1 MSTIKVINA
10 IHPSGSTNNIVLD
23 SFGNVTAGANLT
35 FSASGARI
43 TGDFINATIS
53 NRVMFQNSVAGNT
66 SVGVIPNGTD
76 ANGNFSAY
84 NQSDPNNAS
93 RAQLAANGITDVRLS
108 SDITGTGTY
117 LPMTFYTGGSERARI
132 DTSGNFYFNSGY
144 GSAAPAY
151 GIRAWGTF
159 AGATGTLS
167 ASGNVTSVTRN
178 TTGDYTVTLATAMP
192 DANYAV
198 MAMPVQYSAAETAAV
213 MIKTGT
219 TNTTTTFVL
228 RASYNSSGAGYYD
241 PTYVYF
247 MVVR

>member
-23 SFGNVTAGANLT
+23 
-35 FSASGARI
+35 ASG
-43 TGDFINATIS
+43 NATI
-53 NRVMFQNSVAGNT
+53 GNNLTVTGTTTLTGNVGAVT
-66 SVGVIPNGTD
+66 STGAMTATGFIPSGSAAPTNGLYLPAANTVGVATNSAQVLKVDSSGV
-76 ANGNFSAY
+76 FS
-84 NQSDPNNAS
+84 
-93 RAQLAANGITDVRLS
+93 
-108 SDITGTGTY
+108 
-117 LPMTFYTGGSERARI
+117 M
-132 DTSGNFYFNSGY
+132 NSGY
-144 GSAAPAY
+144 GSVAPVY

-159 AGATGTLS
+159 AGATGTIS
-167 ASGNVTSVTRN
+167 ASGNVTSVVRN
-178 TTGDYTVTLATAMP
+178 TTGDYTVTMTNAMP

-198 MAMPVQYSAAETAAV
+198 MAIPVQYSSAETAAV

-241 PTYVYF
+241 PTFVYF

>member
-10 IHPSGSTNNIVLD
+10 IHPSGSTNNIVND
-23 SFGNVTAGANLT
+23 ASGNVTIGNNLT
-35 FSASGARI
+35 VTGTSSFTGSLGNITTGTISSGAVTSSAAV
-43 TGDFINATIS
+43 TGT
-53 NRVMFQNSVAGNT
+53 T
-66 SVGVIPNGTD
+66 LIPTGSTAPTNGM
-76 ANGNFSAY
+76 Y
-84 NQSDPNNAS
+84 LP
-93 RAQLAANGITDVRLS
+93 AANTVGWATNSTQQAKLDSAGVFS
-108 SDITGTGTY
+108 
-117 LPMTFYTGGSERARI
+117 M
-132 DTSGNFYFNSGY
+132 NSGY
-144 GSAAPAY
+144 GSVAPVY

-198 MAMPVQYSAAETAAV
+198 MAIPVQYSSAETAAV